1 MIVYFSGTGNSR
13 YAAQMIADA
22 CDDKLIDA
30 GEYIEEEGKIIAAAR
45 PVLEQEIEQ
54 IRKEE
59 PLAEVKAGLGME
71 TSID

>member
-30 GEYIEEEGKIIAAAR
+30 GEYIEEEGKNHCSSPSCSR
-45 PVLEQEIEQ
+45 
-54 IRKEE
+54 
-59 PLAEVKAGLGME
+59 AGNR
-71 TSID
+71 TDS

>member
-30 GEYIEEEGKIIAAAR
+30 GEYIEEEKNHCGSPSCFR
-45 PVLEQEIEQ
+45 
-54 IRKEE
+54 
-59 PLAEVKAGLGME
+59 AGNR
-71 TSID
+71 TDS